1 MEGDEIEKTE
11 TAGVPKAKVRSKA
24 MPEGLKGWLVAS
36 LVVLLL
42 SLLVFVVDVVMGFTY
57 FTQKTTPLWVTV
69 LGAAA
74 VVGMGLGFAGIGL
87 VFVMAVVK
95 SRREDKQE

>member
-1 MEGDEIEKTE
+1 MKGDEIEKTE
-11 TAGVPKAKVRSKA
+11 TAGVPKDKVRSKA

-74 VVGMGLGFAGIGL
+74 VLGMGLGFAGIGL